1 MELTTADIVKTEVR
15 DDVHIVEFLSS
26 KIREETEVHRVL
38 QELGSFIDDNARA
51 KLLINMANLEYLSSA
66 GLGNLVGLLKKS
78 RKSYGEFKLCCLQ
91 ESIQEPFEVMRL
103 DKIFDI
109 FPTLDEA
116 VSSF

>member
-15 DDVHIVEFLSS
+15 DDVHIVEFLSG

-38 QELGSFIDDNARA
+38 QELGSFIDDNAGA

-78 RKSYGEFKLCCLQ
+78 RKSHGEFKLCCLQ
-91 ESIQEPFEVMRL
+91 ESIQELFEVMRL